1 MNVSNPTLKNAQMA
15 ETDKTPEVDVLA
27 VLLVEDNPDD
37 AFLLERHL
45 RRNGVA
51 VQVTRVET
59 AEELVAE
66 LGRERPPDVLL
77 ADYNLPHFSGPAAL
91 QILKA
96 SGIDIPFIM
105 MSGAVS
111 EETAVESMRAGAQD
125 YVTKQNLTRLVPA
138 LERELNEAVARRGRR
153 AAEIALKASE
163 ARFHRLVEAMP
174 VGLLISDAS
183 GTIVYA
189 NKAIE
194 RMLGYAARSESSK
207 REGGTALQPV
217 MLESICP
224 ELQQAAA
231 RAFQEGT
238 VAPEAF
244 EAVCRA
250 SDSRMEELARG
261 SDGLSGGQSGGQ
273 SIEVLIGLALLNPAA
288 PEEDRQVAAFIA
300 DLRPQKR
307 SEEVLRQTEKLAV
320 AGRLAASIAH
330 EINNP
335 LEAVTNCLYLLGQT
349 ELAAE
354 PRGYLELAQGE
365 LDRVS
370 QITVQTLR
378 FYRQSTK
385 AARLDVHELI
395 GTVLALLE
403 PRLVRYGIEIVREF
417 RETPSVLV
425 RDGEIR
431 QVVANLV
438 GNAIDALPE
447 SPEPAGRASRIVLR
461 TSSGRSWK
469 TGRRGIRLTVADN
482 GTGMSAETERRIFEP
497 FFSTKGMTGTG
508 LGLWVSQEIVG
519 KHSGRLQVRSRL
531 GVGTVFSLFLPEE
544 QE

>member
-1 MNVSNPTLKNAQMA
+1 
-15 ETDKTPEVDVLA
+15 
-27 VLLVEDNPDD
+27 
-37 AFLLERHL
+37 
-45 RRNGVA
+45 
-51 VQVTRVET
+51 
-59 AEELVAE
+59 
-66 LGRERPPDVLL
+66 
-77 ADYNLPHFSGPAAL
+77 
-91 QILKA
+91 
-96 SGIDIPFIM
+96 
-105 MSGAVS
+105 
-111 EETAVESMRAGAQD
+111 
-125 YVTKQNLTRLVPA
+125 
-138 LERELNEAVARRGRR
+138 
-153 AAEIALKASE
+153 
-163 ARFHRLVEAMP
+163 
-174 VGLLISDAS
+174 
-183 GTIVYA
+183 
-189 NKAIE
+189 
-194 RMLGYAARSESSK
+194 
-207 REGGTALQPV
+207 
-217 MLESICP
+217 
-224 ELQQAAA
+224 
-231 RAFQEGT
+231 
-238 VAPEAF
+238 
-244 EAVCRA
+244 
-250 SDSRMEELARG
+250 MEELARG
-261 SDGLSGGQSGGQ
+261 SDGQSGGQSGGQ
-273 SIEVLIGLALLNPAA
+273 CIEVLIGLALLNPAA